1 MTSDQPLL
9 GKHVLVT
16 RPRGQADSFIDKIKA
31 AGGIVHFVPL
41 IAFRSFLDKREKERL
56 QQLSTYDWIIL
67 TSKNGVDFF
76 FQRLEEKGIEWKSLQ
91 ARFAAIGTKTAAVLK
106 SYGFQAEYIPEKF
119 SADQFAEEINSDRFE
134 ANKVLIPKGTLAR
147 TTIADALREKGAA
160 ADEWVVYETYFP
172 EEEKQHL
179 IDLLKTEKTDVLTFT
194 SPSAIRHFME
204 SIQEAGIHEL
214 KQSVI
219 ACIGPVTKKEADRF
233 GLHTMVCPDT
243 YTSESLA
250 EEIIRYF
257 RKEED

>member
-16 RPRGQADSFIDKIKA
+16 RPRGQEDSFIDKIEA
-31 AGGIVHFVPL
+31 AGGIAHFVPL
-41 IAFRSFLDKREKERL
+41 IAFRSFFDTREKERL
-56 QQLSTYDWIIL
+56 QQLFTYDWIIL

-76 FQRLEEKGIEWKSLQ
+76 FQCLEKEGIDRTSLQ

-106 SYGFQAEYIPEKF
+106 KYGFHAEYIPERF
-119 SADQFAEEINSDRFE
+119 SADQFAEEINSGRFE
-134 ANKVLIPKGTLAR
+134 AKKVLIPKGNLAR
-147 TTIADALREKGAA
+147 TAIADALREKGMT

-172 EEEKQHL
+172 EEEKRHL

-204 SIQEAGIHEL
+204 TTQEAGIREL
-214 KQSVI
+214 EHSVI
-219 ACIGPVTKKEADRF
+219 ACIGPVTKKEADHF
-233 GLHTMVCPDT
+233 GLRTQVCPDT

-250 EEIIRYF
+250 EEIVRYF